1 MFKETTKEKQL
12 DAFGSI
18 PSILSGTTLNQYN
31 NPVSWHN
38 QFREHVL
45 MAIDEKLFKEL
56 YDKNMGAPNSSVRT
70 LLGMMIIKEGF
81 GYSDIELYEQTRY
94 NLLVR
99 SALGLPN
106 MNDQV
111 PVESSYYSLRK
122 RVVEHEKKAGL
133 NLIEKIFD
141 QVTSKQVIEFQVS
154 GRSIRMDSKLIGSN
168 IANYSRYEIIH
179 QSIVLFYKSLNDAS
193 QSKLA
198 ESEQKHLALLSKE
211 QGCKVVYRSTRE
223 EIKTQLEVLG
233 TLLYSLLELFKGMQ
247 TEPYQTLQRIFK
259 EQYQISLDQK
269 PELMPKEKIT
279 SDSVQSPHDTDC
291 SYRKKD
297 GQTVKGYSANVSETC
312 DEQTLNLITH
322 VQVEKANT
330 ADNTFVE
337 DAIEQSKEVLD
348 QKIENVHADGAYN
361 SQSNMTY
368 CKKESINLYLTGI
381 QGSEGRYDL
390 EPDEQACLTITD
402 NQTGEAIA
410 AKQTKS
416 GKWKIKTE
424 QGTRYFGAKEIESCQ
439 LRKQIANLPSEIKYK
454 RNNVE
459 ATIFQLSLHNRNNK
473 TKYRGMIKQKI
484 WATLRCLWI
493 NLVRIKNHVEQIC
506 QRTNKTAK
514 NKTLNEPILNSFIY
528 QPIQR
533 LLSILNLFFSYPNRT
548 SYNFF
553 LKH

>member
-1 MFKETTKEKQL
+1 MFKETPKEIQL

-18 PSILSGTTLNQYN
+18 PGILSGVTLTQYN
-31 NPVSWHN
+31 NSNSWHN
-38 QFREHVL
+38 EFRTNVL
-45 MAIDEKLFKEL
+45 NQIDEKLFKEL
-56 YDKNMGAPNSSVRT
+56 YDKSMGAPNSSVRI

-81 GYSDIELYEQTRY
+81 GYSDVELYEQSRY

-106 MNDQV
+106 MSDQV

-122 RVVEHEKKAGL
+122 RVVSYEKKTGV

-141 QVTSKQVIEFQVS
+141 QVTSKQVIAFEVS

-179 QSIVLFYKSLNDAS
+179 QSIVLFYKSLSDAQ
-193 QSKLA
+193 QSKLS
-198 ESEQKHLALLSKE
+198 EPEQKHLSLLSKE

-223 EIKTQLEVLG
+223 EIKTQLQVLG
-233 TLLYSLLELFKGMQ
+233 TLMNSLLELFKGMQ
-247 TEPYQTLQRIFK
+247 TEPYQILGRIFQ
-259 EQYQISLDQK
+259 EQYQINQEQK
-269 PELMPKEKIT
+269 IELMPKEKIT

-291 SYRKKD
+291 GYRKKD
-297 GQTVKGYSANVSETC
+297 TQSVKGYSVNVSETC
-312 DEQTLNLITH
+312 NEETLNLITN

-330 ADNTFVE
+330 ADNDFVE
-337 DAIEQSKEVLD
+337 PAIEQSKEVLG
-348 QKIENVHADGAYN
+348 QKIENAHADGAYN
-361 SQSNMTY
+361 SQSNTTY
-368 CKKESINLYLTGI
+368 CKEESINFYLTGI

-390 EPDEQACLTITD
+390 KPTEQGGIAVTD
-402 NQTGEAIA
+402 NQTGEAIPV
-410 AKQTKS
+410 KQTKS

-424 QGTRYFGAKEIESCQ
+424 QGSRYFGTKEIESCQ

-493 NLVRIKNHVEQIC
+493 NLVRIKNHMEQIC

-514 NKTLNEPILNSFIY
+514 NKTFNEQILIFFIY
-528 QPIQR
+528 LPIQR
-533 LLSILNLFFSYPNRT
+533 IVSLLNIFFIPTLTVRDII
-548 SYNFF
+548 F
-553 LKH
+553 